1 MTRARLWFFF
11 LIYSIMF
18 LGDYMKYFMTF
29 SYDGTN
35 FNGYQKQPKKR
46 TDQREIEDVLKQIN
60 DNKCVTIYSSGRTD
74 AGVHALNQKAH
85 FEMNVKITPERLL
98 KGMNSLL
105 PEDIYVKNITIVD
118 DSFHA
123 RFNAI
128 GKEYIYIINTGE
140 YNPIERNYAYQYC
153 KRLDLVAMERGLKY
167 LEGTHNYK
175 SFVKTDEEITDYV
188 RTISQALIRRDSKD
202 FNKLVITF
210 VGTGFLRYM
219 VRNMVGLLIE
229 IGEGK
234 RKPEDIIEI
243 FNHENRRMA
252 GKTAPSCGLYLR
264 NVFY

>member
-1 MTRARLWFFF
+1 
-11 LIYSIMF
+11 
-18 LGDYMKYFMTF
+18 MKFFMTF

-46 TDQREIEDVLKQIN
+46 TVQKEIEDVLKEIN
-60 DNKCVTIYSSGRTD
+60 GGKDVSIFSSGRTD

-85 FEMNVKITPERLL
+85 FLLDIKISPDRLI

-105 PEDIYVKNITIVD
+105 PSDIYVKNIEMVD
-118 DSFHA
+118 DEFHA
-123 RFNAI
+123 RFSAI
-128 GKEYIYIINTGE
+128 GKEYIYKINMGE
-140 YNPIERNYAYQYC
+140 YDPIERNYVYQYC
-153 KRLDLVAMERGLKY
+153 KKLDLVSMERGLKY
-167 LEGTHNYK
+167 LEGIHNFK
-175 SFVKTDEEITDYV
+175 SFTKADDEIVDYV
-188 RTISQALIRRDSKD
+188 RKIAETSIIRDSKD
-202 FNKLVITF
+202 INKIVITF

-234 RKPEDIIEI
+234 RKPEDVMDILKS
-243 FNHENRRMA
+243 ENRRLA

>member
-1 MTRARLWFFF
+1 
-11 LIYSIMF
+11 
-18 LGDYMKYFMTF
+18 MKYFMTF

-35 FNGYQKQPKKR
+35 FSGYQKQPRKR
-46 TDQREIEDVLKQIN
+46 TVQKEIEDVLKQIN
-60 DNKCVTIYSSGRTD
+60 DGKVVSIYSSGRTD

-85 FEMNVKITPERLL
+85 FNLDIKISPDRLL

-105 PEDIYVKNITIVD
+105 PLDIYIKNIDFVED
-118 DSFHA
+118 EFHA

-128 GKEYIYIINTGE
+128 GKEYIYKINMGD
-140 YNPIERNYAYQYC
+140 YNPIERNYIFQYC
-153 KRLDLVAMERGLKY
+153 KKLDVVAMERGLKY
-167 LEGTHNYK
+167 LEGTHNFK
-175 SFVKTDEEITDYV
+175 SFVKTDEEIVDYV
-188 RTISQALIRRDSKD
+188 RTISEATVIRDNKD
-202 FNKLVITF
+202 INKLLITF

-234 RKPEDIIEI
+234 RKPEDILDI
-243 FNHENRRMA
+243 FKHEDRRFA